1 MSEKFNG
8 VRIEFHILQSF
19 PVSCLNRDDMGSP
32 KSAIIGGVPRA
43 RVSSQC
49 WKRAVRMKMH
59 EMGVH
64 TAFRTKKMKMICD
77 KFTAQGVPFDLARE
91 CTLNI
96 ISALLKNEEK
106 KTGKA
111 PTADVEAQNVQN
123 AEIPNEGNDEMKG
136 DTLLFISDSEVSG
149 LIEAFRK
156 NNFKHLDAKTI
167 LSTCQ
172 TFFNPA
178 HDGLDIALFGRM
190 LANATDMNVEAAAS
204 FAHAISTH
212 RVDPEID
219 FFTAVD
225 DDDQAKNKQGSA
237 HLGSLEFNSATYY
250 RYISL
255 DLGQL
260 AKNLKTDD
268 IVPAVEAFTH
278 ALFLAVPAARQTT
291 MSAAN
296 PWNYAIVTVRK
307 GQRMQLPFNTAVRTS
322 AKEPDM
328 VENSIVALQ
337 KKFADAE
344 RMYGS
349 LFGLKSKTEISLE
362 SGSVDEL
369 TDNLKNA
376 LEAL

>member
-106 KTGKA
+106 KTKKA

-225 DDDQAKNKQGSA
+225 DCKAEDESGSA
-237 HLGSLEFNSATYY
+237 HMGSLEFNSATYY
-250 RYISL
+250 RYVSL

-260 AKNLKTDD
+260 AENLKTDD

-296 PWNYAIVTVRK
+296 PWDYAMVTVRK

>member
-106 KTGKA
+106 KTKKA

-225 DDDQAKNKQGSA
+225 DCKAEDESGSA
-237 HLGSLEFNSATYY
+237 HMGSLEFNSATYY
-250 RYISL
+250 RYVSL

-260 AKNLKTDD
+260 AENLKTDD

-296 PWNYAIVTVRK
+296 PWDYAIVTVRK

>member
-106 KTGKA
+106 KTKKA
-111 PTADVEAQNVQN
+111 PTADVEVQNVQN

-225 DDDQAKNKQGSA
+225 DCKAEDESGSA
-237 HLGSLEFNSATYY
+237 HMGSLEFNSATYY
-250 RYISL
+250 RYVSL

-260 AKNLKTDD
+260 AENLKTDD

-291 MSAAN
+291 MTAAN
-296 PWNYAIVTVRK
+296 PWDYAIVTVRK
-307 GQRMQLPFNTAVRTS
+307 GQGMQLPFNTAVRTS